1 MNAGARLHRIHDR
14 LAAQTTDQAMV
25 QTWAEVFDLDKS
37 NPHLEDE
44 VANLVMALRSE
55 IKFAHER
62 LDAHGVPSG
71 VVDRVAKVSDSLCK
85 IKKVGEEAIAVGSA
99 ESALVLP
106 YASKFLSGS

>member
-1 MNAGARLHRIHDR
+1 MAPYLRDFIQRQVETIRTALRMYGVQGVKPVQDALQKVAGAYKTQEKP
-14 LAAQTTDQAMV
+14 LAQAYE
-25 QTWAEVFDLDKS
+25 AAKS
-37 NPHLEDE
+37 PAKGL
-44 VANLVMALRSE
+44 
-55 IKFAHER
+55 FER
-62 LDAHGVPSG
+62 ASG